1 MKCMKLGDIIQRVA
15 EKDVNDKL
23 KFGWSFIPKSEWK
36 QKIRDVNKQ
45 TKSENSDVE
54 SESKKSKKN
63 KKEKTE

>member
-1 MKCMKLGDIIQRVA
+1 MNFFGTVTTA
-15 EKDVNDKL
+15 V
-23 KFGWSFIPKSEWK
+23 FGWSFIPKSEWK